1 MKKSEEQ
8 LKEFLVENKV
18 NKQLKKG
25 SPLFDL
31 GQGISSLLD
40 FEAIGRA
47 SNPNRSTG
55 TDLMGRGLIHLGAVM
70 SKMDEDFDP
79 GELLEGPTDET
90 YEDPTFTDE
99 EFDPNSVPVED
110 ENQLDED
117 DLDSLIIDP
126 KKPTTVPENKPPI
139 TGKKNTY
146 VPDELGKNTVVRD
159 TTGSGTSSTQQMIRT
174 DIANNPEK
182 LRNGFPTLPQ
192 NNNKKKQNIQLL
204 SSGTYLDNGTHTE
217 GSKESERL
225 STNKQK
231 SWFQSTAENIFGQD
245 VFKGGVNWFG
255 EDDNPIKRLALEQ
268 PETFEAFKGLMYK
281 RRHKGESPL
290 RKIAHMHNSPFL
302 KTDAADAQGVPD
314 MSKVDYRYAQ
324 RAAIPG
330 YAEQGFGQAAAEGF
344 NLAIDRSNY
353 KKAVQADYDKE
364 VEDTMGELVI
374 DSEYAGDSF
383 NKQKLDFG
391 TELKRQAYNDM
402 VLYTKG
408 EISFAEKQSRLD
420 GYKNRAGVI
429 SAAGNSLAELSRQV
443 QDEKGLHD
451 LAASKPENAAFYN
464 TLRDNPGA
472 FRMETIDGQE
482 YIVGKTMVNGQ
493 PADDVKMPLAQIASG
508 KAALKLV
515 PKTNPQTYVDAGLKV
530 ANGYVKEM
538 ATRFGI
544 GKGNVSKEQIRPQME
559 NYFMSLISQ
568 DETKLRSL
576 AAQATNG
583 KFDYDAFEQMIND
596 TDPDNKKLNM
606 QLLQN
611 DIVQDMMLDF
621 EAQYFPESQTVVRDP
636 EKTGI
641 QPASATKVS
650 AVDKRAKE
658 QTEAFTQ
665 QYDSLGEITP
675 DNVNNLID
683 GKITNARI
691 NENGQLQVK
700 IGKKQVTLSNDP
712 AIRRQQIIQL
722 KGGQLRYIK

>member
-1 MKKSEEQ
+1 MK
-8 LKEFLVENKV
+8 NKV

-55 TDLMGRGLIHLGAVM
+55 TNLMGRGLIHLGAIM

-79 GELLEGPTDET
+79 GDTIPKPTDESEG
-90 YEDPTFTDE
+90 EDKTISAGIPALFPPAKLPE
-99 EFDPNSVPVED
+99 IGDPN
-110 ENQLDED
+110 
-117 DLDSLIIDP
+117 P
-126 KKPTTVPENKPPI
+126 KKVTSVVPPEVNTVPEN
-139 TGKKNTY
+139 
-146 VPDELGKNTVVRD
+146 TVTPAMDVD
-159 TTGSGTSSTQQMIRT
+159 
-174 DIANNPEK
+174 
-182 LRNGFPTLPQ
+182 
-192 NNNKKKQNIQLL
+192 L
-204 SSGTYLDNGTHTE
+204 SSKGYIEPSQTGDNIYDYEQQDYTGTLGDSGAAGLSSRTRRKAE
-217 GSKESERL
+217 DGKEI
-225 STNKQK
+225 NKQAE
-231 SWFQSTAENIFGQD
+231 TASNRASATMQ
-245 VFKGGVNWFG
+245 GGLWNYFSSLF
-255 EDDNPIKRLALEQ
+255 ERQKDDNPIKRLALEQ
-268 PETFEAFKGLMYK
+268 PETFEAFKGLMY
-281 RRHKGESPL
+281 RRRYKGESPL
-290 RKIAHMHNSPFL
+290 RKIAHMHSSPFL

-324 RAAIPG
+324 RAAIPE

-391 TELKRQAYNDM
+391 SELKRQAYNDM

-429 SAAGNSLAELSRQV
+429 SAAGNSLAELSKQV
-443 QDEKGLHD
+443 QDDKGLHD

-576 AAQATNG
+576 AAQATDG

-596 TDPDNKKLNM
+596 PDPDSKKLNM

-611 DIVQDMMLDF
+611 DVVQDMMLDF

-641 QPASATKVS
+641 TTSSSSSKPSVQERQSV
-650 AVDKRAKE
+650 RALQAIE
-658 QTEAFTQ
+658 
-665 QYDSLGEITP
+665 EIGPITI
-675 DNVNNLID
+675 DNVAQYRANLPEKIKSKGYTIVPSKKN
-683 GKITNARI
+683 GKFYIARVDPKTGKQIGNA
-691 NENGQLQVK
+691 EPFSKEAYASLLGVQTGTKL
-700 IGKKQVTLSNDP
+700 P
-712 AIRRQQIIQL
+712 
-722 KGGQLRYIK
+722 

>member
-1 MKKSEEQ
+1 M
-8 LKEFLVENKV
+8 ENKL

-31 GQGISSLLD
+31 GQGISDMLD

-55 TDLMGRGLIHLGAVM
+55 TDLMGRGLIHLGAIM
-70 SKMDEDFDP
+70 SKMDEDFEP
-79 GELLEGPTDET
+79 RELVKTANEITPQGN
-90 YEDPTFTDE
+90 EDPQITTSGGKI
-99 EFDPNSVPVED
+99 PPYT
-110 ENQLDED
+110 
-117 DLDSLIIDP
+117 P
-126 KKPTTVPENKPPI
+126 KKVEVEPTPTVIPPAQVTTVPENKPPI
-139 TGKKNTY
+139 TGKKSTY
-146 VPDELGKNTVVRD
+146 VPDELEGNTVVRD

-204 SSGTYLDNGTHTE
+204 SSGTYLGNGTHTE
-217 GSKESERL
+217 GAKESERL

-231 SWFQSTAENIFGQD
+231 SWFQSTAESIFGQD

-255 EDDNPIKRLALEQ
+255 EDDNPVKRLALEQ

-281 RRHKGESPL
+281 RKHKGESPL

-302 KTDAADAQGVPD
+302 KTAAVDAQGVPD

-344 NLAIDRSNY
+344 NLAIDRANY
-353 KKAVQADYDKE
+353 KKAVQADFDKE

-383 NKQKLDFG
+383 NKQKLEFG
-391 TELKRQAYNDM
+391 AELKRQAYNDM

-408 EISFAEKQSRLD
+408 EISFAEKQNRLD
-420 GYKNRAGVI
+420 SYKNRAGVI
-429 SAAGNSLAELSRQV
+429 STAGNVMAELSRQV
-443 QDEKGLHD
+443 ADDKGAHD
-451 LAASKPENAAFYN
+451 LAASKPEIAAFYN
-464 TLRDNPGA
+464 TYQQNPGA

-493 PADDVKMPLAQIASG
+493 PADDVKMPLAKIANG
-508 KAALKLV
+508 VAGLKLV
-515 PKTNPQTYVDAGLKV
+515 PKVNPQSYVDAGLKV

-538 ATRFGI
+538 ATRYGV

-576 AAQATNG
+576 AAQATDG

-596 TDPDNKKLNM
+596 PDPDNKKLNM

-641 QPASATKVS
+641 TTKSRSA
-650 AVDKRAKE
+650 R
-658 QTEAFTQ
+658 QTEGVRKSSQIAEAVTNLPELSDESKSQYNSFIPPKLKKDGYTITKNKKTGEFLIVRLDPKTKKLTLAEKFTKEAYQ
-665 QYDSLGEITP
+665 QLLGAEP
-675 DNVNNLID
+675 GFKL
-683 GKITNARI
+683 
-691 NENGQLQVK
+691 
-700 IGKKQVTLSNDP
+700 
-712 AIRRQQIIQL
+712 
-722 KGGQLRYIK
+722 

>member
-1 MKKSEEQ
+1 MK
-8 LKEFLVENKV
+8 NKV

-55 TDLMGRGLIHLGAVM
+55 TNLMGRGLIHLGAIM

-79 GELLEGPTDET
+79 GDTIPKPTDESEG
-90 YEDPTFTDE
+90 EDKTISAGIPALFPPAKLPE
-99 EFDPNSVPVED
+99 IGDPN
-110 ENQLDED
+110 
-117 DLDSLIIDP
+117 P
-126 KKPTTVPENKPPI
+126 KKVTSVVPPEVNTVPEN
-139 TGKKNTY
+139 
-146 VPDELGKNTVVRD
+146 TVTPAMDVD
-159 TTGSGTSSTQQMIRT
+159 
-174 DIANNPEK
+174 
-182 LRNGFPTLPQ
+182 
-192 NNNKKKQNIQLL
+192 L
-204 SSGTYLDNGTHTE
+204 SSKGYIEPSQTGDNIYDYEQQDYTGTLGDSGAAGLSSRTRRKAE
-217 GSKESERL
+217 DGKEI
-225 STNKQK
+225 NKQAE
-231 SWFQSTAENIFGQD
+231 TASNRASATMQ
-245 VFKGGVNWFG
+245 GGLWNYFSSLF
-255 EDDNPIKRLALEQ
+255 ERQKDDNPIKRLALEQ
-268 PETFEAFKGLMYK
+268 PETFEAFKGLMY
-281 RRHKGESPL
+281 RRRYKGESPL
-290 RKIAHMHNSPFL
+290 RKIAHMHSSPFL

-324 RAAIPG
+324 RAAIPE

-391 TELKRQAYNDM
+391 SELKRQAYNDM

-429 SAAGNSLAELSRQV
+429 SAAGNSLAELSKQV
-443 QDEKGLHD
+443 QDDKGLHD

-493 PADDVKMPLAQIASG
+493 PADDVKMPLTQIASG

-576 AAQATNG
+576 AAQATDG

-596 TDPDNKKLNM
+596 PDPDSKKLNM

-611 DIVQDMMLDF
+611 DVVQDMMLDF

-641 QPASATKVS
+641 TTSSSSSKPSVQERQSV
-650 AVDKRAKE
+650 RALQAIE
-658 QTEAFTQ
+658 
-665 QYDSLGEITP
+665 EIGPITI
-675 DNVNNLID
+675 DNVAQYRANLPEKIKSKGYTIVPSKKN
-683 GKITNARI
+683 GKFYIARVDPKTGKQIGNA
-691 NENGQLQVK
+691 EPFSKEAYASLLGVQTGTKL
-700 IGKKQVTLSNDP
+700 P
-712 AIRRQQIIQL
+712 
-722 KGGQLRYIK
+722 

>member
-1 MKKSEEQ
+1 MK
-8 LKEFLVENKV
+8 NKI

-55 TDLMGRGLIHLGAVM
+55 TDLMGRGLIHLGYIF
-70 SKMDEDFDP
+70 SKMDGDFDP
-79 GELLEGPTDET
+79 GETIPKPTDES
-90 YEDPTFTDE
+90 EGDDE
-99 EFDPNSVPVED
+99 
-110 ENQLDED
+110 
-117 DLDSLIIDP
+117 
-126 KKPTTVPENKPPI
+126 TT
-139 TGKKNTY
+139 
-146 VPDELGKNTVVRD
+146 NTVVEELPTNVGYPIVTELKKREKTD
-159 TTGSGTSSTQQMIRT
+159 TPPPPPPPPPPVNSTPAMTGDLDINVVTPTETVDSIYNYGQQDYTGTLGDSGAAGLSNRTRRKAEDGKEINKQAETASSRASATMQG
-174 DIANNPEK
+174 
-182 LRNGFPTLPQ
+182 GFI
-192 NNNKKKQNIQLL
+192 NYINNKV
-204 SSGTYLDNGTHTE
+204 SSLFQ
-217 GSKESERL
+217 R
-225 STNKQK
+225 QK
-231 SWFQSTAENIFGQD
+231 
-245 VFKGGVNWFG
+245 
-255 EDDNPIKRLALEQ
+255 DDNPIKRLALEQ

-281 RRHKGESPL
+281 RRYKEESPL
-290 RKIAHMHNSPFL
+290 RRIAHMHSSPFL
-302 KTDAADAQGVPD
+302 RTDATDAQGVPD

-324 RAAIPG
+324 RAVIPE

-344 NLAIDRSNY
+344 NSAIDRSNY

-391 TELKRQAYNDM
+391 AELKRQAYNDM

-429 SAAGNSLAELSRQV
+429 SAAGNALSELSKQV
-443 QDEKGLHD
+443 QDNKGLHD
-451 LAASKPENAAFYN
+451 LSASKPENAAFYN

-472 FRMETIDGQE
+472 FKMETIDGQE

-493 PADDVKMPLAQIASG
+493 PVDDVKMPLAQIANG

-576 AAQATNG
+576 AAQATDG

-596 TDPDNKKLNM
+596 PDPDSKKLNM

-621 EAQYFPESQTVVRDP
+621 EAQYFPESQTAVRDP

-641 QPASATKVS
+641 TTSSSSSKPSVQERQSVRTL
-650 AVDKRAKE
+650 RAIE
-658 QTEAFTQ
+658 
-665 QYDSLGEITP
+665 EIGPITV
-675 DNVNNLID
+675 DNVSQYRANLPEKIKSKGYTIVPSKKN
-683 GKITNARI
+683 GKFYIARVDPKTGKQIGNA
-691 NENGQLQVK
+691 EPFSKEAYASLLGVQTGTKL
-700 IGKKQVTLSNDP
+700 P
-712 AIRRQQIIQL
+712 
-722 KGGQLRYIK
+722 